1 MNSIVDPSSLQG
13 AAAEDRSLLRFITCG
28 SVDDG
33 KSTLIGRLLFDIGQI
48 PQDQLS
54 ALAANSARHGRNEI
68 DYSFLVD
75 GLSAERE
82 QGITIDVA
90 YRYFA
95 SPRRTFIVADTPG
108 HEQYTR
114 NMASGASTAD
124 LAVILVDARKG
135 LLAQTRRHALIVALL
150 GVPQVIL
157 AVNKMDC
164 VAFDEAVFRAIEAQF
179 CGFAGPLG
187 FRRLSCLP
195 LSAKQGDNIA
205 ALSQN
210 MPWYAGPTLLDHLEM
225 AAPADDDRSRP
236 FRMPVQWVNRPHD
249 GFRGFAGLVAGGR
262 VAPGSEIQILPSG
275 LKSRIERIVSADGD
289 LPEAVAGQ
297 AVTLV
302 LADAIDVARGDWLV
316 CAKRPPMSGQR
327 LRSKL
332 LWLAEAPLDPAE
344 TYVVKAGS
352 TTAQARLES
361 LHGKVDIGSGQ
372 SSPTA
377 DSLALNEIGLVTL
390 QLDRRLAL
398 DSYADNRETG
408 GFILIDRLSHAT
420 LAAGFTE
427 SLVPAEV
434 PAAADPS
441 YASME
446 GLAAPPSPSGDQP
459 ITGGAR
465 VLSPFII
472 DVAASAIAALLVL
485 GDPRSALGIG
495 LIAGALRVCG
505 RFVEKFLPR

>member
-1 MNSIVDPSSLQG
+1 MNRIVDPSSLQG
-13 AAAEDRSLLRFITCG
+13 ATAEDRSLLRFITCG

-33 KSTLIGRLLFDIGQI
+33 KSTLIGRLLFEIGQI

-54 ALAANSARHGRNEI
+54 ALATDSARHGRNEI

-124 LAVILVDARKG
+124 LAVILVDAQKG

-164 VAFDEAVFRAIEAQF
+164 VAFDEAVFGAIEAQF
-179 CGFAGPLG
+179 CAFAGPLG
-187 FRRLSCLP
+187 FHRLSCLP

-205 ALSQN
+205 AVSQN
-210 MPWYAGPTLLDHLEM
+210 MPWYAGPTLLQYLEM
-225 AAPADDDRSRP
+225 AAPAGDDRTRP

-262 VAPGSEIQILPSG
+262 VMPGSEVQILPSG

-289 LPEAVAGQ
+289 LLEAVAGQ

-316 CAKRPPMSGQR
+316 CAKRPPMNGQR
-327 LRSKL
+327 LRAKL
-332 LWLAEAPLDPAE
+332 LWLAEVPLDPAA
-344 TYVVKAGS
+344 TYVVKTGS

-372 SSPTA
+372 SNPTA

-398 DSYADNRETG
+398 DSYGDNRETG

-434 PAAADPS
+434 SAAADPS

-446 GLAAPPSPSGDQP
+446 GLAAPVSLPREE
-459 ITGGAR
+459 TVNVAR
-465 VLSPFII
+465 MLWPFII
-472 DVAASAIAALLVL
+472 DVAASAAAALLVL

-495 LIAGALRVCG
+495 LIAGALRVGG
-505 RFVEKFLPR
+505 RSAEKGLPQ